1 MAAQPTKL
9 RAAPEEVS
17 ASRVRAIDAR
27 PVHARGPSA
36 RATGAPRRTGRPR
49 QLRPDHTTEV
59 AKARDYSSAG
69 SELATVLK
77 WTLGIPV
84 GVVLSVAGLYVLG
97 LLWKYGEIQDAG
109 LVPTDVLSLV
119 PHSQVLGR
127 GAQLLILAL
136 LALPLPLA
144 FAWLLHRVLPERGK
158 RGWGLPTALA
168 RVIDDHERLR
178 RDLDELRGDYDPV
191 IAPGLDKRV
200 RRLST
205 RASHQR
211 VVHRRNAV
219 LSRLMVLLAF
229 VLGLLVLS
237 PSRAVVA
244 LLGLFLIRRTK
255 LGPLKVV
262 AITFGVLVVAIAA
275 ERYTAPDPL
284 PDATVRT
291 TRGVLI
297 KGPLVAATDTQW
309 HLIVADNRVKSVPTS
324 SIAKSSVWSEE
335 RLVRGPLGARAIDLF
350 R

>member
-1 MAAQPTKL
+1 MAAQPTQL
-9 RAAPEEVS
+9 RAAPEDS

-27 PVHARGPSA
+27 PLHARAASA
-36 RATGAPRRTGRPR
+36 RATGVPRRTGRPR
-49 QLRPDHTTEV
+49 QLRTDHTTEV
-59 AKARDYSSAG
+59 AAPRDYSSAG
-69 SELATVLK
+69 SELARVLK
-77 WTLGIPV
+77 WTLGVPV
-84 GVVLSVAGLYVLG
+84 VAIVSVAALYVLG

-119 PHSQVLGR
+119 PHSQILGR
-127 GAQLLILAL
+127 GAQLAVLAL

-158 RGWGLPTALA
+158 RGWGLPSALA
-168 RVIDDHERLR
+168 RVINDHERLR

-205 RASHQR
+205 RANHQR
-211 VVHRRNAV
+211 VTHRRNAV
-219 LSRLMVLLAF
+219 LSRLMVVIAF
-229 VLGLLVLS
+229 ALGLLVLS

-244 LLGLFLIRRTK
+244 LLGLYLVRRTK
-255 LGPLKVV
+255 LGPLKVAGV
-262 AITFGVLVVAIAA
+262 MFAVLVVAVAA

-284 PDATVRT
+284 PDASVRT
-291 TRGVLI
+291 ERGILI
-297 KGPLVAATDTQW
+297 KGPLVAATGDQW
-309 HLIVADNRVKSVPTS
+309 HLIIGDKRVKSIPTAN
-324 SIAKSSVWSEE
+324 IAKSSVWSES

>member
-1 MAAQPTKL
+1 M
-9 RAAPEEVS
+9 
-17 ASRVRAIDAR
+17 RAIDAR
-27 PVHARGPSA
+27 PAAARAPSA
-36 RATGAPRRTGRPR
+36 RATGAPPRARPR
-49 QLRPDHTTEV
+49 QLRPGFAAEV
-59 AKARDYSSAG
+59 AARPDPSAAG
-69 SELATVLK
+69 SELARVLK

-84 GVVLSVAGLYVLG
+84 GAMVSVALLYVLG

-119 PHSQVLGR
+119 PHSQILGR

-144 FAWLLHRVLPERGK
+144 FTWLLHRVLPERGK
-158 RGWGLPTALA
+158 RGWGMPSALA
-168 RVIDDHERLR
+168 RVINDHERLR

-205 RASHQR
+205 RANHQR
-211 VVHRRNAV
+211 VTHRRNAV
-219 LSRLMVLLAF
+219 LSRMMVVIAF
-229 VLGLLVLS
+229 ALGLLVLS

-244 LLGLFLIRRTK
+244 LLGLYLVRRTK
-255 LGPLKVV
+255 LHTLKIVGIV
-262 AITFGVLVVAIAA
+262 FGVLVLAVAA

-291 TRGVLI
+291 TRGVLV

-309 HLIVADNRVKSVPTS
+309 HLIVGDKRVKSVPTAN
-324 SIAKSSVWSEE
+324 IAKSSVWSES
-335 RLVRGPLGARAIDLF
+335 RLVRGPLGARMIDLF